1 MLQWDINYKIL
12 MRIKHLIYTLYI
24 ICLTLTPAS
33 GQTISGYIIDS
44 TSRETLIGATIVLS
58 PGNIATITD
67 NNGFY
72 SISKLHPGNYTMQVS
87 HISYQQKNIPIKV
100 TLSRLVLDAIKL
112 QPTKLSIEEVSIIA
126 VKPDQVADKE
136 IEISHKELTPHLI
149 QSIPTARNDLFSAI
163 KYFPGVDKTEPSS
176 PLYTVRGSDPGEN
189 AVLLDG
195 VMIYNP
201 YHSSVTSG
209 IFNTQTIKKVDLLL
223 GGFSAEYGGR
233 NSSVMYIT
241 TKEGNKN
248 KLHGEIEPSTFYS
261 KLFLEFPAG
270 KDASMIIAGRYYYDI
285 PTNFLLNNS
294 TYFYDYNISYS
305 KRLDKRNT
313 ISLKYFE
320 SKDRT
325 GYNFSTLYKYIGNSF
340 NTDIYDDFT
349 LEQENNWNNRAL
361 TAIHKLILSPGI
373 YMRNQV
379 YYSMHQS
386 DNLSG
391 LDITFDYDDEETGTS
406 TISWNS
412 SNTLSCKI
420 RDMSAKSSLN
430 IKTIPYNEIKIGGE
444 YNSYYFMNHMTLNET
459 DYGSFT
465 RSPSLL
471 ALYAEDKITAGPIV
485 FRPGIRFSS
494 YRGEQWNY
502 EPRASLKVN
511 IFPGFR
517 LKFAWGQYLQYILS
531 MNTSEIQMLQLV
543 DYYYPLKDQ
552 LPSKSTHYIAGI
564 EKRISPQLL
573 LTIDGYYKD
582 ISQTYTFDLNQELSE
597 AYSFTD
603 NIESGRGNAYGAE
616 LYLHGRFKKVSGWVA
631 YTLAWANR
639 QFPDSEINNGE
650 SYPYDYNRRH
660 TLKTVIN
667 YQITDNFEFN
677 TSYIFMSGIYR
688 SIETTTQSYYTYNA
702 STDELGYFP
711 LYTSSDKN
719 KAKMPPQMNLDFSIR
734 RKLIT
739 GIGKKFADLLHADES
754 FATVT
759 IKNVLFLYRNV
770 DFYYPGNFIPEYYD
784 KYFPIGSNY
793 LPSAG
798 LSYTLKF

>member
-1 MLQWDINYKIL
+1 MITGVVSI
-12 MRIKHLIYTLYI
+12 
-24 ICLTLTPAS
+24 S
-33 GQTISGYIIDS
+33 GQTISGYIVDS
-44 TSRETLIGATIVLS
+44 SSNETLIGATIILT
-58 PGNIATITD
+58 PGNYATITD

-72 SISKLHPGNYTMQVS
+72 SISGVKTGDYTMQIS
-87 HISYQQKNIPIKV
+87 HISYQQKNISVKV
-100 TLSRLVLDAIKL
+100 KQSRQVLNAIEL
-112 QPTKLSIEEVSIIA
+112 QPAQLNIDEVSIIA
-126 VKPDQVADKE
+126 IKPNQVADKE
-136 IEISHKELTPHLI
+136 IEVSHKELTPHLI

-163 KYFPGVDKTEPSS
+163 KYLPGVDKTEPSS

-189 AVLLDG
+189 AVMLDG

-241 TKEGNKN
+241 TKDGNRN

-261 KLFLEFPAG
+261 KLFLEFPSG

-285 PTNFLLNNS
+285 PMNFLLNNS
-294 TYFYDYNISYS
+294 TYFYDYNLSYS
-305 KRLDKRNT
+305 KKLGKRNT
-313 ISLKYFE
+313 INLKYFE

-325 GYNFSTLYKYIGNSF
+325 GYNFNTLYKYIGNSF
-340 NTDIYDDFT
+340 DTDIYDDFT
-349 LEQENNWNNRAL
+349 LKQQNNWNNRAF
-361 TAIHKLILSPGI
+361 TAIHKLIVIPGI

-391 LDITFDYDDEETGTS
+391 LDISFDYEDEENETS

-412 SNTLSCKI
+412 SNTLSSKI
-420 RDMSAKSSLN
+420 QDWSAKSSLN
-430 IKTIPYNEIKIGGE
+430 IKLIPFNEIKIGAE
-444 YNSYYFMNHMTLNET
+444 YNSYFFMNHMTLNEI
-459 DYGSFT
+459 DYGRFT
-465 RSPSLL
+465 RTPSLL
-471 ALYAEDKITAGPIV
+471 AVYAEDKITTGHFI
-485 FRPGIRFSS
+485 FRPGIRLTQ
-494 YRGEQWNY
+494 YLNGQWNY
-502 EPRASLKVN
+502 EPRISLKVN
-511 IFPGFR
+511 ISPKLR
-517 LKFAWGQYLQYILS
+517 LKFAWGEYLQYILS
-531 MNTSEIQMLQLV
+531 MNTNEIQMLQLV
-543 DYYYPLKDQ
+543 DYYYPLKSQ
-552 LPSKSTHYIAGI
+552 TPSKSTHYIVGI
-564 EKRISPQLL
+564 EKRITPRLL

-582 ISQTYTFDLNQELSE
+582 ISQTYTFNLNQELSE
-597 AYSFTD
+597 VYNFTD
-603 NIESGRGNAYGAE
+603 NIESGKGNAYGAE
-616 LYLHGRFKKVSGWVA
+616 LYLHGRFKKVSGWIS

-639 QFPDSEINNGE
+639 QFPDSDINNGE

-667 YQITDNFEFN
+667 YQITNNFEFN
-677 TSYIFMSGIYR
+677 TSYVFMSGIYR

-702 STDELGYFP
+702 SSDELGYFP
-711 LYTSSDKN
+711 LYTSSEKN

-739 GIGKKFADLLHADES
+739 GIGKKFADLLHANES
-754 FATVT
+754 YATVT
-759 IKNVLFLYRNV
+759 IKNVLFFYRNV
-770 DFYYPGNFIPEYYD
+770 DFYYPGNFIPEYYN

-793 LPSAG
+793 LPSVG